1 MDSNLE
7 APPPPDRPAAPR
19 PGDDL
24 LERVPQSSLVR
35 VAALAARSLL
45 TPIALITRRDGSVAG
60 SVGLPEGWPEARGPL
75 PQAALEQV
83 ARGELLAVEDAER
96 DPGLRDGP
104 VSGEL
109 GAAAWLGVPLC
120 GGDGACVG
128 ALSVLDRRA
137 RRWEERDAG
146 ILRDLAALLS
156 QEVELREAAAASAR
170 AAGAAERLE
179 VVTAALAAAATLEDA
194 ATVAIEQIG
203 TALGSP
209 AGALAV
215 LDAEA
220 QCLRV
225 VAGRG
230 LSAASLAPY
239 RAIPLSAHLPVTDAV
254 RAAAPVLV
262 ESPEEMLARY
272 PAVTSTLNGAFR
284 SWATIPL
291 LVEGVA
297 IGALWLSFEQPRRF
311 GAEDRLLMMTVAGQ
325 TAQAIARA
333 QLFEA
338 ERQARARAARLE
350 AVAAALSTATTL
362 EQAAQVAVEQITTAL
377 GAQGGVLGV
386 LHPDPGAVRVLAWC
400 GVRTARF
407 DSFQVI
413 SLDEPLP
420 ATDAVRHARPILL
433 SSPGALAACYPHLED
448 LVEPQLRAWAAIPFL
463 LEERAVGVAWF
474 HFPEPREF
482 TREDEALMM
491 TIGHQAA
498 QAIARSLLFEA
509 ERAARAQAESAER
522 RKDEFLAMLGHELR
536 NPLAPILTALELMQ
550 RCQDGDGER
559 AGLVGERARVVIERQ
574 VRHLERLVDDLLD
587 VSRITRG
594 KIALKPERLHVAELA
609 AKAIELAS
617 PLLEQRRH
625 RLEVLMPPEELV
637 VEGDHVRL
645 VQVLTNLLTNAAK
658 YTDPGG
664 HIAVTAEVL
673 GGEVVIRVRDTG
685 AGIPPSLLPHV
696 FDMFVQGPQRL
707 DREKGGLGLGL
718 TIVKRLI
725 EMHGGS
731 VAAHSDGPGKG
742 SEFVVR
748 LPRAAADERGVQ
760 PEAGQPGA
768 RPPAARRRVLV
779 VDDNDDGA
787 ELLAG
792 ALTSAGYAVCV
803 ALDGPSALDEARRF
817 RPEIVVLDIG
827 LPVMDGYEVAQRLR
841 AEILTDARVV
851 LIALTGYGQEQDR
864 RRALSSGFDEHLV
877 KPASLQQVLGAIAQ
891 ATARRDPAASGAG
904 HAPGAL
910 ERNAPGGSSPE
921 PWQC

>member
-7 APPPPDRPAAPR
+7 APSPPDRPAAPR
-19 PGDDL
+19 RGEDL
-24 LERVPQSSLVR
+24 LDIVPQSSLVR

-45 TPIALITRRDGSVAG
+45 VPIALITRRDGRLAG
-60 SVGLPEGWPEARGPL
+60 GVGVPEGWGADPRGPL
-75 PQAALEQV
+75 PQAALDHV
-83 ARGELLAVEDAER
+83 ARGDLLAVEDAR
-96 DPGLRDGP
+96 LDPALRDGP
-104 VSGEL
+104 ALREL
-109 GAAAWLGVPLC
+109 GAASWLAAPLR

-137 RRWEERDAG
+137 RSWEERDAG

-156 QEVELREAAAASAR
+156 QEMELREAAAASAR
-170 AAGAAERLE
+170 AAGTAERLE

-194 ATVAIEQIG
+194 AKVAVEQIG
-203 TALGSP
+203 VALGSS

-215 LDAEA
+215 LDVEA

-230 LSAASLAPY
+230 LSTAALAPY
-239 RAIPLSAHLPVTDAV
+239 RAIPLSVPLPVTDAV
-254 RAAAPVLV
+254 RDAAPVLV
-262 ESPEEMLARY
+262 GSPEEMLARY
-272 PAVTSTLNGAFR
+272 PGVASTLNLAFR

-297 IGALWLSFEQPRRF
+297 IGALWLSFEQPRTF
-311 GAEDRLLMMTVAGQ
+311 GGEDRLLMMTVAGQ

-350 AVAAALSTATTL
+350 ALAAALSTATTL

-377 GAQGGVLGV
+377 GAQGGALGV

-400 GVRTARF
+400 GVRPARSDGF
-407 DSFQVI
+407 RVI

-433 SSPGALAACYPHLED
+433 SSPEALTARYPHLED
-448 LVEPQLRAWAAIPFL
+448 LVEPQLRASAAIPFL

-474 HFPEPREF
+474 HFAEPREF

-509 ERAARAQAESAER
+509 ERAARALAESAER

-550 RCQDGDGER
+550 RSQDGGGER
-559 AGLVGERARVVIERQ
+559 AGVVGERARVVIERQ

-594 KIALKPERLHVAELA
+594 KIALKPERLRVAELA

-617 PLLEQRRH
+617 PLLEQRKH

-645 VQVLTNLLTNAAK
+645 VQVLTNLVTNAAK

-664 HIAVTAEVL
+664 HIAVSAEPL
-673 GGEVVIRVRDTG
+673 GREVVIKVRDTG

-718 TIVKRLI
+718 TIVKRLL

-731 VAAHSDGPGKG
+731 VEARSDGPGEG
-742 SEFVVR
+742 SEFIAR
-748 LPRAAADERGVQ
+748 LPRAAHGRGAP
-760 PEAGQPGA
+760 PEPAQPGA

-787 ELLAG
+787 ELLAD
-792 ALTSAGYAVCV
+792 ALTTAGYAVSV

-827 LPVMDGYEVAQRLR
+827 LPVMDGYEVAQKLR
-841 AEILTDARVV
+841 AEVLTDARVV

-864 RRALSSGFDEHLV
+864 LRALSSGFDEHLV
-877 KPASLQQVLGAIAQ
+877 KPASVQQVLGAIAQ
-891 ATARRDPAASGAG
+891 ATARRDPAAAGAG
-904 HAPGAL
+904 VAPGAL

-921 PWQC
+921 PRQC